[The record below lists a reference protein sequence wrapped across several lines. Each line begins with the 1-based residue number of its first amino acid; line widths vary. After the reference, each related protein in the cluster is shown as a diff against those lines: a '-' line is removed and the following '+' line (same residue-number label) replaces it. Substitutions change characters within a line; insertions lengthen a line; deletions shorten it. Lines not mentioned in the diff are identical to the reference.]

1 MSSLVKLVDDLNN
14 NLGRL
19 GKFYDDVVSHIQS
32 LSSLGITIKNYGSLK
47 STLILGKLLQK
58 QINY

>member
-14 NLGRL
+14 DLGRL